1 MNRVRPW
8 EKKTGLSFSNVKQ
21 KVKHSACAA
30 PMIRR
35 HPFKGAPLQWS
46 SVIFESRANANKK
59 FGSLKRGGSEG
70 KLILRNH
77 WTYIWKPESC
87 FFLPWTDSVYSQY
100 PMPATSYG
108 KKYILALNMCLQAR
122 TSKGSLLIGCSAK
135 CIHFWIFWC
144 ALISPMGGICVST

>member
-1 MNRVRPW
+1 MKQRV
-8 EKKTGLSFSNVKQ
+8 KA
-21 KVKHSACAA
+21 SACAA
-30 PMIRR
+30 PMRRR

-46 SVIFESRANANKK
+46 SVIFENRANANKNS
-59 FGSLKRGGSEG
+59 GSLKRGGSEG

-108 KKYILALNMCLQAR
+108 KKYILALNMFLQAR
-122 TSKGSLLIGCSAK
+122 TFKEPLLKGWSSKR
-135 CIHFWIFWC
+135 IHFWIFWC
-144 ALISPMGGICVST
+144 ALISPMGGMDVSTKPHACWHAKGKHHK